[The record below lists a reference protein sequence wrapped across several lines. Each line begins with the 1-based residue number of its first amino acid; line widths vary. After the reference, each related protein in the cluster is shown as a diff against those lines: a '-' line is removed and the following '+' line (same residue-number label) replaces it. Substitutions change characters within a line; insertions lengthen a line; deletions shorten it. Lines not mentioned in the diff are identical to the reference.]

1 MTMGIPQGS
10 PSPSKGIAARRAG
23 IMKHAFLA
31 AVIIASLAG
40 SAGAQ
45 LPPRGNISLY
55 ADGAR
60 SYTAY
65 CALPWGYSIAKVE
78 MWVWCQPGENG
89 LWGFE
94 CAVAYPLNVIA
105 DRVTYNSDLAT
116 RQGTLLTGISAAF
129 GTCQWNWCWV
139 AHQTLY
145 VSSPQQMY
153 LEVAPHPASGF
164 FRFFNCGVGNPV
176 EPCLKGTNLYLNAAT
191 APCLPP
197 ETAIGAG
204 GSTWGAVKNLFGE

>member
-1 MTMGIPQGS
+1 
-10 PSPSKGIAARRAG
+10 
-23 IMKHAFLA
+23 MKHAFLA
-31 AVIIASLAG
+31 AAIIASFAG
-40 SAGAQ
+40 SADAQ

-60 SYTAY
+60 SYNAY
-65 CALPWGYSIAKVE
+65 CAVPWGFSIAKIE

-89 LWGFE
+89 LWGVEF
-94 CAVAYPLNVIA
+94 AVAYPSNVVA

-116 RQGTLLTGISAAF
+116 KQGGLLEGISAAF
-129 GTCQWNWCWV
+129 GNCQWSWRWV

-145 VSSPQQMY
+145 VISLQQTY
-153 LEVAPHPASGF
+153 LEVAPYPASGLFQF
-164 FRFFNCGVGNPV
+164 FTCNAGHPA
-176 EPCLKGTNLYLNAAT
+176 EPCLKGTNLLLNAAA

-204 GSTWGAVKNLFGE
+204 GSTWGAVKGLFGK